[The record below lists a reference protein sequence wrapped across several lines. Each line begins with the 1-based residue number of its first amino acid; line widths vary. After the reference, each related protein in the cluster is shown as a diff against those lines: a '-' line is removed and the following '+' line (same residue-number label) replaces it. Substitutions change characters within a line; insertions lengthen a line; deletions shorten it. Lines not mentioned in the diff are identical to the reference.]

1 MIMKW
6 FLPCIWGFFAL
17 AALPAFS
24 HPVYAGE
31 EPTADQVQV
40 STPVYRPEFSQF
52 DPPLGTYSYTVSWQ
66 GIPAASAELSVAQ
79 DDMYYRIVASA
90 RTYSGVDLFY
100 RLRYR
105 AEGLISSYDLSPV
118 KTIIDQSENSRI
130 KNTQITFGPDD
141 SVFAVRSSQPK
152 NEVKVLNFKP
162 NNFMLDPFSAAF
174 LARSLPWE
182 KGETKQF
189 DCFNGKSRY
198 LVSLTAEDRVT
209 MMVNNQSRDVWVIVP
224 KVINLTSQEQTKK
237 LRRAKIYVTADK
249 AREVLQIVSEVFIG
263 SVTTKLASFIPA
275 EQAAPA
281 VRVARSRAQDSFMR

>member
-1 MIMKW
+1 MK
-6 FLPCIWGFFAL
+6 GFFCASRVVFSLLLAL
-17 AALPAFS
+17 LVAFPAAAE
-24 HPVYAGE
+24 E

-66 GIPAASAELSVAQ
+66 GIPAATVELSVAQ
-79 DDMYYRIVASA
+79 DEMYYRIVAQA
-90 RTYSGVDLFY
+90 QTYSGIDLFY
-100 RLRYR
+100 KLRYR
-105 AEGLISSYDLSPV
+105 AEGLISSFDLSPV

-141 SVFAVRSSQPK
+141 KVFAVRSSKPR

-174 LARSLPWE
+174 LARSLHWE
-182 KGETKQF
+182 KGATREF

-209 MMVNNQSRDVWVIVP
+209 MKVNGQERDVWVIVP
-224 KVINLTSQEQTKK
+224 KVVNLTSKEQTKK
-237 LRRAKIYVTADK
+237 LRRAEIYVTADK

-263 SVTTKLASFIPA
+263 SVSTKLVSFAPSN
-275 EQAAPA
+275 QPPPA
-281 VRVARSRAQDSFMR
+281 VRVARSPQGQSFMR